1 MNPQIRLAGTG
12 EGMKA
17 LVLGAG
23 FCETNPYLDNQ
34 APSAKVAM
42 LASTQNHKNLPTIG
56 KPSPEFL
63 REMLNDA
70 RTVLPT
76 RWQPAPAGST
86 DLRLHRIT
94 VRNKVGEGMVFSA
107 ATGDRPRL

>member
-17 LVLGAG
+17 LVLGTSFG
-23 FCETNPYLDNQ
+23 ETNPYLDNQ
-34 APSAKVAM
+34 APAAKVAV
-42 LASTQNHKNLPTIG
+42 LASTQNLKNLTTIG

-63 REMLNDA
+63 REMLQDA

-76 RWQPAPAGST
+76 RWQPAPAGAT
-86 DLRLHRIT
+86 DLRLHRVT
-94 VRNKVGEGMVFSA
+94 VKHKVGEGIVFSA
-107 ATGDRPRL
+107 GGK